1 MACAYDRL
9 EGDAHTN
16 TIRLWLIGSGEAL
29 AACLDGRT
37 GYVGWFFELDGRC
50 GGVCVRGSVRRAE
63 KRCEGSNLAAIQVC
77 CCGFAK
83 VIGWRMTK
91 GGRLCRTSLK
101 GWLVKHFL
109 KAEPTKEA
117 LL

>member
-1 MACAYDRL
+1 MLDTVT
-9 EGDAHTN
+9 EN
-16 TIRLWLIGSGEAL
+16 VGEKVS
-29 AACLDGRT
+29 RKPKK
-37 GYVGWFFELDGRC
+37 
-50 GGVCVRGSVRRAE
+50 GVQE
-63 KRCEGSNLAAIQVC
+63 INLAAIQVC
-77 CCGFAK
+77 CCVVAK
-83 VIGWRMTK
+83 VIGWWLTK